1 MEYGKVLNILSKIYN
16 PYGFAERYDKDP
28 YKVLIACILSLRTKD
43 KVTDEAAE
51 RLFKKASIPK
61 EMLKLSEKQIQKLI
75 YPVGFFRN
83 KTKTIKEISKTL
95 VTKYNSKVP
104 DELEDLLK
112 FKGVGR
118 KTANIVITF
127 AFNKPGIAVDIHV
140 HRISNRLGWVKTKTP
155 DETELVL
162 RETLPNKYWIIINN
176 LFVRFGQNICLPR
189 NPKCRECP
197 VNNHCKYYQEVIS

>member
-1 MEYGKVLNILSKIYN
+1 MILVADRGILIVEKVERENDPNSGYYTLPGGKLESFEKGLNN
-16 PYGFAERYDKDP
+16 
-28 YKVLIACILSLRTKD
+28 
-43 KVTDEAAE
+43 
-51 RLFKKASIPK
+51 
-61 EMLKLSEKQIQKLI
+61 
-75 YPVGFFRN
+75 
-83 KTKTIKEISKTL
+83 
-95 VTKYNSKVP
+95 
-104 DELEDLLK
+104 LEELLK
-112 FKGVGR
+112 FKGIGR

-197 VNNHCKYYQEVIS
+197 VNNHCNYYQEVIS